1 MNKNCA
7 EFFPILMYKDG
18 KIIRINGSKNIIS
31 GSYTLLPLFSV
42 DQFPDY
48 TIEMAAAVNH
58 STVGVRCTVM
68 ELDVTRLDLPDP
80 CFLVAHRHGYP
91 YTIEEV
97 ESLNK
102 IWERLMIE
110 LI

>member
-1 MNKNCA
+1 MSSMNKNCA

-18 KIIRINGSKNIIS
+18 KITRINGSKNIIS

-48 TIEMAAAVNH
+48 TIEMAAAVNR

-68 ELDVTRLDLPDP
+68 ELQS
-80 CFLVAHRHGYP
+80 A
-91 YTIEEV
+91 
-97 ESLNK
+97 LNRCCDCRICGK
-102 IWERLMIE
+102 RYCMRRIGTAYFCH
-110 LI
+110 